1 MDENKNQTLK
11 GVQTQVRNQTQ
22 SSAQTSTLRPSPDA
36 LLNPRLDPIFKSLF
50 TQRSEDS
57 QKALQAFLSAIFE
70 KTVTNV
76 EVDKNE
82 IPIES
87 EKDKQAIFDVTCR
100 IDEENKILNIE
111 MQGINSHNSF
121 DNRSEYHVAHLLNHF
136 VIRGMDWD
144 DVPQTF
150 MISVLNFT
158 YDNTEE
164 EPILAYEMRLKNGKK
179 LKSARMNIIFIE
191 LPKIADLPDEPI
203 EKLTH
208 GQRWGKFFL
217 YADRKDKIEYI
228 KKLVQSEEG
237 LMYAQNALS
246 SISQSDAEWRRER
259 DFIDAELTANTIRN
273 QARKNG
279 YKEGFSI
286 GEKHGYAAGEKS
298 GMQQGLQQEL
308 QQGLQQ
314 GMQQGMHSNKI
325 ENAKNLLQM
334 KILTVE
340 QIAQAVSLPI
350 EEILTLQSE
359 SQIKSK

>member
-1 MDENKNQTLK
+1 MSEEQTKNQMQQM
-11 GVQTQVRNQTQ
+11 QTINQPQTI
-22 SSAQTSTLRPSPDA
+22 SGAQTSTLRPSPDA

-57 QKALQAFLSAIFE
+57 QKALESFLSAIFG

-136 VIRGMDWD
+136 VKRGTDWD
-144 DVPQTF
+144 DVPQAF

-158 YDNTEE
+158 YDKTED

-217 YADRKDKIEYI
+217 YADCKDKIEYI
-228 KKLVQSEEG
+228 QKLVQSEEG

-259 DFIDAELTANTIRN
+259 DFIDAELTVNTIRN

-286 GEKHGYAAGEKS
+286 GEKS
-298 GMQQGLQQEL
+298 GMQQKAVEAALMLIKDYNASPEIAAQKMNAPLELVLEGL
-308 QQGLQQ
+308 
-314 GMQQGMHSNKI
+314 KKK
-325 ENAKNLLQM
+325 A
-334 KILTVE
+334 
-340 QIAQAVSLPI
+340 
-350 EEILTLQSE
+350 
-359 SQIKSK
+359 

>member
-1 MDENKNQTLK
+1 MAEAQPQNK
-11 GVQTQVRNQTQ
+11 
-22 SSAQTSTLRPSPDA
+22 AEETSLRPSPDA

-50 TQRSEDS
+50 TQQSEDS
-57 QKALQAFLSAIFE
+57 KKALESFLSAIFE

-111 MQGINSHNSF
+111 MQSMNSHNSF

-136 VIRGMDWD
+136 VKRGTDWD
-144 DVPQTF
+144 DVPQAF
-150 MISVLNFT
+150 MISVLNFI
-158 YDNTEE
+158 YDKTEE
-164 EPILAYEMRLKNGKK
+164 DAILSYEMRLENGKK

-191 LPKIADLPDEPI
+191 LPKIEKIPDEPI

-217 YADRKDKIEYI
+217 YADQAKKVEYI

-237 LMYAQNALS
+237 LMYAQNALNN
-246 SISQSDAEWRRER
+246 ISQSDAEWRRER

-273 QARKNG
+273 QAIK
-279 YKEGFSI
+279 
-286 GEKHGYAAGEKS
+286 
-298 GMQQGLQQEL
+298 QGIY
-308 QQGLQQ
+308 
-314 GMQQGMHSNKI
+314 STKI

-334 KILTVE
+334 NILTTE
-340 QIAQAVSLPI
+340 QIAQAVSLT
-350 EEILTLQSE
+350 EEEVLALKKE
-359 SQIKSK
+359 L

>member
-1 MDENKNQTLK
+1 MSENQI
-11 GVQTQVRNQTQ
+11 QTQTGSNPITG
-22 SSAQTSTLRPSPDA
+22 AHTSTLRPSPDA

-217 YADRKDKIEYI
+217 YADCKDKIEYI
-228 KKLVQSEEG
+228 QKLVQSEEG

-273 QARKNG
+273 QAIKQG
-279 YKEGFSI
+279 LAEGR
-286 GEKHGYAAGEKS
+286 
-298 GMQQGLQQEL
+298 QLGLQQGIQE
-308 QQGLQQ
+308 GLQQ
-314 GMQQGMHSNKI
+314 GM
-325 ENAKNLLQM
+325 E
-334 KILTVE
+334 
-340 QIAQAVSLPI
+340 
-350 EEILTLQSE
+350 
-359 SQIKSK
+359 

>member
-1 MDENKNQTLK
+1 MAQTPQQNQM
-11 GVQTQVRNQTQ
+11 QTQ
-22 SSAQTSTLRPSPDA
+22 SQSGGQSLQQNQTLRPSPDA

-57 QKALQAFLSAIFE
+57 QKALESFLSAIFE

-76 EVDKNE
+76 EIDKNE

-111 MQGINSHNSF
+111 MQGINSHSSF

-136 VIRGMDWD
+136 VKRGTDWD
-144 DVPQTF
+144 DVPQAF

-158 YDNTEE
+158 YDKTEE
-164 EPILAYEMRLKNGKK
+164 DAILAYEMRLENGKK
-179 LKSARMNIIFIE
+179 LMSARMNIIFIE
-191 LPKIADLPDEPI
+191 LPKIAQLPDEPV

-217 YADRKDKIEYI
+217 YADRKDKLEYI
-228 KKLVQSEEG
+228 QKLVQSEEG

-273 QARKNG
+273 QAIKKG
-279 YKEGFSI
+279 LQEGRD
-286 GEKHGYAAGEKS
+286 
-298 GMQQGLQQEL
+298 QGLQEGREQGL
-308 QQGLQQ
+308 QQGLQE
-314 GMQQGMHSNKI
+314 GRELGLQQGRELKAI
-325 ENAKNLLQM
+325 EDAKEFLKENIAPEIIAKCVKLPLDQVLELQKEINA
-334 KILTVE
+334 
-340 QIAQAVSLPI
+340 
-350 EEILTLQSE
+350 
-359 SQIKSK
+359 